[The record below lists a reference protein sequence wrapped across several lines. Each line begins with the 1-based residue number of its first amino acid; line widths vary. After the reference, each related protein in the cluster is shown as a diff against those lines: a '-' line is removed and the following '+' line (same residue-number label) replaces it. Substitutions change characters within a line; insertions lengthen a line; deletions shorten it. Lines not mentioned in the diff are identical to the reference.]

1 MIGTPIAGAATAT
14 VVALIVAAG
23 LVSTA
28 NASTIASP
36 RRRSLLIA
44 ATASALPLSLAMSR
58 IALAQLPDDL
68 AKAVNQYTG
77 GKPIRTSRVQF
88 DIASIVENGNSV
100 PVTVTVDSPM
110 TAANHVKSIA
120 IFNERNPQT
129 DVVIAKLG
137 SRAGRARMTTRI
149 RLATSQKLIAIAET
163 NDGTYWSQPVDV
175 IVALAACLE

>member
-1 MIGTPIAGAATAT
+1 MNSFHDPG
-14 VVALIVAAG
+14 LSAAG
-23 LVSTA
+23 LG
-28 NASTIASP
+28 SP

-44 ATASALPLSLAMSR
+44 AAALPMSVAISP
-58 IALAQLPDDL
+58 IAFAQLPDDL

-77 GKPIRTSRVQF
+77 GKPIRTGRVQF
-88 DIASIVENGNSV
+88 EIASIVENGNSV

-110 TAANHVKSIA
+110 TPANHVKSIA
-120 IFNERNPQT
+120 IFNEKNPQT

-137 SRAGRARMTTRI
+137 PRAGRARMATRI